1 MWKYILATSLLF
13 GGCSYFEFNV
23 GMCENIGP
31 NEDPS
36 KIEQCRNYN
45 EAQAQKAFDNKKDG
59 SSTAP
64 EDAIKFKKEE
74 KK

>member
-1 MWKYILATSLLF
+1 MWKYSVIVALF
-13 GGCSYFEFNV
+13 LSGCSHFVFNV

-31 NEDPS
+31 NDDPS

-45 EAQAQKAFDNKKDG
+45 EEEAQKAFDNKKKG
-59 SSTAP
+59 SSAVP
-64 EDAIKFKKEE
+64 EDVIEFKKEE